1 VTRLAQDWHDVHALV
16 RPTSKTDHLPKERV
30 SLITGDLKDKE
41 SLRRAICGIEVVFH
55 AGAAVSGPREELETS
70 TIRGTRYML
79 ELAQAEGV
87 KRFVHISSLSVYQ
100 VYQLQRNAIVD
111 ETCPVESMAERIGP
125 YAHAKV
131 EAEKLAMAYADQGLP
146 VVVVRPGLIYGP
158 RGTVL
163 FPHLGYAIKN
173 RLFAVVGSGTNLL
186 PLTYVD
192 NAVEGIVLAA
202 NSETAVGRA
211 YTIVDGDEITQ
222 KEYLR
227 RFLTAAKLNF
237 FVVSI
242 PFPLLLG
249 TVKVVEQL
257 RKTGILGSK
266 SGPTVY
272 GLASKY
278 KSLRFDT
285 TKART
290 ELRWSPRVTL
300 EEGLQRT
307 FTWYNQASRV
317 Q

>member
-1 VTRLAQDWHDVHALV
+1 LAQDWHDVHALV

-30 SLITGDLKDKE
+30 TLITGDLKDKE
-41 SLRRAICGIEVVFH
+41 SLRRAISGIEVVFH
-55 AGAAVSGPREELETS
+55 AGAAVSGSREELEAS

-100 VYQLQRNAIVD
+100 VYQLERNATVD

-158 RGTVL
+158 RGAVL
-163 FPHLGYAIKN
+163 FPHLGYTIKN
-173 RLFAVVGSGTNLL
+173 RLFAIVGSGTNLL

-202 NSETAVGRA
+202 TSETAVGRA

-227 RFLTAAKLNF
+227 RFLTATKLDLF
-237 FVVSI
+237 TVSI

-249 TVKVVEQL
+249 AVKVAEQL
-257 RKTGILGSK
+257 RKRGILGSK

-290 ELRWSPRVTL
+290 ELKWSPSVTL

>member
-1 VTRLAQDWHDVHALV
+1 LAQDWHDVHALV

-30 SLITGDLKDKE
+30 TLITGDLKDKE
-41 SLRRAICGIEVVFH
+41 SLRRAISGMEVVFH
-55 AGAAVSGPREELETS
+55 AGAAVRGSREELEAG

-79 ELAQAEGV
+79 ELALAEGV

-100 VYQLQRNAIVD
+100 VYPLERNATVD

-125 YAHAKV
+125 YAQAKV
-131 EAEKLAMAYADQGLP
+131 EAEKLAMAYADKGLP

-163 FPHLGYAIKN
+163 FPHLGYTIKN
-173 RLFAVVGSGTNLL
+173 RLFAVVGNGTNLL
-186 PLTYVD
+186 PLTFVD

-202 NSETAVGRA
+202 ESEMAVGRA
-211 YTIVDGDEITQ
+211 YTLVDGDEITQ

-227 RFLTAAKLNF
+227 RFLTAVNSDL

-242 PFPLLLG
+242 PFSLLLG
-249 TVKVVEQL
+249 AVKVVEQL
-257 RKTGILGSK
+257 RRTGFLRSK

-272 GLASKY
+272 GLTSKY

-285 TKART
+285 SKARN
-290 ELRWSPRVTL
+290 ELKWSPSVTL
-300 EEGLQRT
+300 EQGLLRT

>member
-30 SLITGDLKDKE
+30 TLITGDLKDKE